1 MNPLGEF
8 LLGAVEVAQELLVGE
23 RFLQG
28 VEVGAVQVLQE
39 RVAEER
45 VVVGPADDG
54 RDRFLARH
62 LGSAEPTLTHDQL
75 EVLGGHFTYN
85 DGLQHAEL
93 ANGGGQLAQVVLV
106 KDVTRLPGIGDDLV
120 QRQLD
125 EIGAVPEP
133 V

>member
-54 RDRFLARH
+54 RDGFLSPPAGRRGTGAR
-62 LGSAEPTLTHDQL
+62 P
-75 EVLGGHFTYN
+75 
-85 DGLQHAEL
+85 
-93 ANGGGQLAQVVLV
+93 
-106 KDVTRLPGIGDDLV
+106 
-120 QRQLD
+120 
-125 EIGAVPEP
+125 
-133 V
+133 